1 LHSLDNF
8 HRLLKNINN
17 WEYWLGSVMENKITS
32 SATAGRWVPLPLDY
46 ILEKYQLSSSRVL
59 NLLAA
64 WIVLIAISVASVVF
78 ISPNEFL
85 LFEQGQSTVNQFF
98 LFYPPLI
105 LGTLTLFWMGF
116 EWGFIPLFL
125 SGFVMTFTASV
136 TYYWGL
142 LFGIAFV
149 LGLGIY
155 ALAYYCVPFDPGLR
169 DLRSVVF
176 FTVVSFFAAIASSL
190 GSFVWSDFFGLSPFQ
205 TITLWKGWWTGMFL
219 QSMVIVAPLLYLL
232 TPVVTETRHEVFPDF
247 PKPKVTLPWI
257 YSAIGSV
264 VVVLV
269 LFIIGAKVLGAETL
283 HQQVSTME
291 GGISQKLMQSNESL
305 QIISW
310 ISIALVLVLGAGS
323 IYLVGSW
330 NKNLQA
336 KVERK
341 TKQLVKSQNKLEEA
355 IGERDRL
362 LDTIHDRVRDNLT
375 MVLALLELQLKG
387 EVEKSNEEILKDSH
401 SRIRSM
407 ALVHE
412 TMVQAE
418 SFERVNL
425 KNFAIKLSNRLQ
437 KSFESNQQNIE
448 VSMNAEEVDVHI
460 DRAVPVAMIL
470 NELMVNAFMHGF
482 KNLDKGMV
490 FVNIETKDGQ
500 LLLQVQDNGHPL
512 PPNFESVIKHTL
524 GYKLIRTLVKQ
535 LQGEFEVL
543 DKENPSIE
551 VRVPVEMLEAG
562 A

>member
-1 LHSLDNF
+1 
-8 HRLLKNINN
+8 
-17 WEYWLGSVMENKITS
+17 MENKVTS

-46 ILEKYQLSSSRVL
+46 LLDKYNLTSSGVMA
-59 NLLAA
+59 LLGL
-64 WIVLIAISVASVVF
+64 WVTIIAVSIGSVIW
-78 ISPNEFL
+78 ISPSEFL
-85 LFEQGQSTVNQFF
+85 LLDSGQTSINQFF

-105 LGTLTLFWMGF
+105 LGTLLLFWMGF

-125 SGFVMTFTASV
+125 SGFVITFSASV

-155 ALAYYCVPFDPGLR
+155 GLVYYCVPFDPALR
-169 DLRSVVF
+169 DLKSFAF

-190 GSFVWSDFFGLSPFQ
+190 GSFVWSDFFDLNAFQ

-232 TPVVTETRHEVFPDF
+232 TPKVVAYRRKVFPRL
-247 PKPKVTLPWI
+247 PEPKVTLGWI

-264 VVVLV
+264 AVVLV
-269 LFIIGAKVLGAETL
+269 LFIVGAKVLGTETL
-283 HQQVSTME
+283 YQQMQAMDAGV
-291 GGISQKLMQSNESL
+291 GQKLIQSNASL
-305 QIISW
+305 EIVSW
-310 ISIALVLVLGAGS
+310 ISIGLVLVLGTGS

-336 KVERK
+336 QVDRK
-341 TKQLVKSQNKLEEA
+341 TEQLVKSQNKLEEA
-355 IGERDRL
+355 LGERDLL
-362 LDTIHDRVRDNLT
+362 LDTIHDRVRNNLT

-387 EVEKSNEEILKDSH
+387 DQEKSNEEILKDSH

-407 ALVHE
+407 ALIHE

-425 KNFAIKLSNRLQ
+425 KSFAIKLSNRLQ
-437 KSFESNQQNIE
+437 KSFESSHQNIE
-448 VSMNAEEVDVHI
+448 VSMNAEEVKVHI

-482 KNLDKGMV
+482 TDMPKGVV
-490 FVNIETKDGQ
+490 FVNLEQ
-500 LLLQVQDNGHPL
+500 RESVLHLEVQDNGHPL
-512 PPNFESVIKHTL
+512 PPNFEEITKKTL

-535 LQGEFEVL
+535 LQGDFEVA
-543 DKENPSIE
+543 DKEKPCIRVE
-551 VRVPVEMLEAG
+551 VPLEMLEARD
-562 A
+562 